1 MEGQQRLEP
10 DVTRLLR
17 AAHAG
22 QAEAEREL
30 YEVVYA
36 ELKRLARAQLGAH
49 GRVGATLDTTALVH
63 EAYVRL
69 AAPSSVRPE
78 DRSHFFNLA
87 ARIMRHLIVDFARR
101 RDAAKRGAGAYVED
115 LDALAERVAD
125 PDAGLDLEILGL
137 DRALAVLE
145 ASSPELA
152 RLIELRFFAGLTL
165 EEIEPIVGRSV
176 RTLKRDWRRARAFL
190 LAELGADPST
200 AAPTS

>member
-190 LAELGADPST
+190 LAELGAGPAS
-200 AAPTS
+200 ATSS